1 MPVCPH
7 YIGVGLSGNPGLN
20 KVCSSPTVRP
30 PHPPLTDYY
39 AHEADRVGWVRRL
52 FDRTAGD
59 YDRVERAMALGS
71 GSWYRRRALARAGLK
86 PGMRMLDVGVGT
98 GLMAREA
105 AYLVGSSGQVT
116 GVDPSAGM
124 LGSAVVPAGVLLLL
138 GSAEMLPVSS
148 GAVDFVSMGYALR
161 HVADLSAVFR
171 EFARVLVPGGRICI
185 LEITAPAGRAPRI
198 ILKAYMRGVV
208 PFVARCIA
216 RHRDAPKLMRYY
228 WDTIEACASPGV
240 IMAAIRDAGFVDVQ
254 RTVSL
259 GVFSEYCAVKKG
271 ACAPTS

>member
-1 MPVCPH
+1 M
-7 YIGVGLSGNPGLN
+7 
-20 KVCSSPTVRP
+20 RA

-39 AHEADRVGWVRRL
+39 AHEADRDSWVRRL
-52 FDRTAGD
+52 FDQTAGD

-71 GSWYRRRALARAGLK
+71 GSWYRRQALDRAGLK
-86 PGMRMLDVGVGT
+86 PGMRILDVGVGT
-98 GLMAREA
+98 GLTAREA

-124 LGSAVVPAGVLLLL
+124 LASAVVPAGVKLLL
-138 GSAEMLPVSS
+138 GSAETLPVST

-161 HVADLSAVFR
+161 HVADLSAAFR
-171 EFARVLVPGGRICI
+171 EFMRVLVPGGRICI

-198 ILKAYMRGVV
+198 ILKAYMRGIV
-208 PFVARCIA
+208 PFVARCVA

-228 WDTIEACASPGV
+228 WDTIEACASPAV
-240 IMAAIRDAGFVDVQ
+240 ILATMREAGFVDVQ

-259 GVFSEYCAVKKG
+259 GVFSEYCARKPVVG
-271 ACAPTS
+271 AARHL